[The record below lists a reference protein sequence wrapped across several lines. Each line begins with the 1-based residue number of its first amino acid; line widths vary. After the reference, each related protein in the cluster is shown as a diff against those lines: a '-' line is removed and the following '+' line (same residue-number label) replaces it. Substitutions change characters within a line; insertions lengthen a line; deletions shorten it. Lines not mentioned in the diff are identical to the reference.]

1 MVWRIVWV
9 CRWQDPTKQR
19 RENQVRPIIVKKKAS
34 DDPDWS
40 FKISTWA
47 PQKDLNTDQMVDP
60 RRHSNFA
67 PIGTGLNLFCW
78 VSKKLDGLDWNLMNF
93 LKEHEND
100 QRDYLEVL
108 KNLEKIPNNP
118 RNIRRPCLCSLWRLI
133 WWSGV
138 GHQDDETVA
147 EGGCR
152 WNCFEQMPGSVY
164 CTREIYSS
172 LYLDCFGRKKLD
184 VHEPVLWYHDRITIT
199 EKRFRILLR
208 LY

>member
-1 MVWRIVWV
+1 MARS
-9 CRWQDPTKQR
+9 
-19 RENQVRPIIVKKKAS
+19 NQSEKRKPSQANNSEKKAS

-40 FKISTWA
+40 FRIPTWA
-47 PQKDLNTDQMVDP
+47 PQMDLNTNQMVDP

-78 VSKKLDGLDWNLMNF
+78 VSKKLDGLDWNMMNF

-147 EGGCR
+147 E
-152 WNCFEQMPGSVY
+152 VDVA
-164 CTREIYSS
+164 EIA
-172 LYLDCFGRKKLD
+172 LNRCQDLFTAQ
-184 VHEPVLWYHDRITIT
+184 E
-199 EKRFRILLR
+199 RFIPP
-208 LY
+208 